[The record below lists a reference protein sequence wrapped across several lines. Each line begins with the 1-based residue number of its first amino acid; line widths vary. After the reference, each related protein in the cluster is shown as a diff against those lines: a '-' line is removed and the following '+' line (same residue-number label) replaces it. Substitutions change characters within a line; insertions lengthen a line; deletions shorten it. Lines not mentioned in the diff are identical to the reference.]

1 METTKETILKT
12 VKIGENVVT
21 QTLGTAHRQDIG
33 YRLNGK
39 RVSVAYLMERIPNVF
54 EVLNGRKVK

>member
-1 METTKETILKT
+1 MERETILKT
-12 VKIGENVVT
+12 VKIGSNQVT
-21 QTLGTAHRQDIG
+21 QYLGTKNRQDIG